1 MKKKYL
7 IIICALML
15 RYCTAFTQ
23 IPTDSLVAFY
33 PFDGNANDT
42 SGHGFNGSLNG
53 QILVAGQC
61 AKAYKFS
68 GNFIDCG
75 DPVGND
81 LDLVN
86 DATIS
91 LWMKFYSLPPSA
103 PAGYFFNYYTLIGK
117 DVGGGDHD
125 KWFLATYNDQLLFH
139 VNASVQSEGYFA
151 AQPVFSFALGTF
163 YHVALTKTGNT
174 YQFYVNGVS
183 YGSKTLPYNIVDVAS
198 NLRIGDLDDGSQFLN
213 AAIDEVLIYRRALNL
228 SEINQL
234 YAHCPAGP
242 ITSSENQTQDQ
253 PTDFKIYPNPSTGK
267 FVLSF
272 ANQMIEVKDV
282 SVFNVLGEKVFEQK
296 FRLYN
301 RDVIIDLGN
310 KPKGVYLLQVQT
322 KKKIMV
328 SKIAVQ

>member
-1 MKKKYL
+1 MKSRYL
-7 IIICALML
+7 IIICVLIL
-15 RYCTAFTQ
+15 SYSNTFTQ
-23 IPTDSLVAFY
+23 IPTDSLVAYY
-33 PFDGNANDT
+33 PFNGNANDT
-42 SGHGFNGSLNG
+42 SGHGFNGFLNG
-53 QILVAGQC
+53 QISVTGQC

-68 GNFIDCG
+68 GNYIACG
-75 DPVGND
+75 DPVGNEF
-81 LDLVN
+81 DLVN

-103 PAGYFFNYYTLIGK
+103 PTGYFFNYYTLIGK

-125 KWFLATYNDQLLFH
+125 KWFLATYNDQLVFH
-139 VNASVQSEGYFA
+139 INVAVQSEGYWA

-163 YHVALTKTGNT
+163 YHVVLTKTGNT
-174 YQFYVNGVS
+174 YQFYVNGVF

-198 NLRIGDLDDGSQFLN
+198 ILRIGDLDDGSQSLN
-213 AAIDEVLIYRRALNL
+213 AAIDEVLIYRRALNP

-234 YAHCPAGP
+234 YVHCPSGP
-242 ITSSENQTQDQ
+242 ITSSENVTQEQ
-253 PTDFKIYPNPSTGK
+253 PTDFKIYPNPSSGK

-272 ANQMIEVKDV
+272 ANQLIEVKNI
-282 SVFNVLGEKVFEQK
+282 SVFNVLGEKVFEQE
-296 FRLYN
+296 FQLYN

-322 KKKIMV
+322 RKKIMV